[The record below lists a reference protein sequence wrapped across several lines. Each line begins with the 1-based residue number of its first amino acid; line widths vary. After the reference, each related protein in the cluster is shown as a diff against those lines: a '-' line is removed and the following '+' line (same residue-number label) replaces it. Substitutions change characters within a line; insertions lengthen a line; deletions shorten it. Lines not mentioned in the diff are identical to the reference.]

1 MRTFIAL
8 ELSDEIKEEFSR
20 LEEKLKT
27 AEADVKW
34 VKPHNIHLTLKFLGD
49 VEESKIGQIKNVL
62 DGISAQNNSFE
73 ISLFKL
79 GAFPNLNQL
88 RVLWVGLEKG
98 FSEAEK
104 IANSI
109 EDNLEKIGFPK
120 EKRPFSAH
128 FTLGRV
134 KSGKNK
140 NQLKEL
146 ISSLEV
152 RPKSCVIKHI
162 TLFQSTLTPKGPI
175 YASLHRA
182 KLTDR

>member
-8 ELSDEIKEEFSR
+8 KLSDEIKEEFSR

-49 VEESKIGQIKNVL
+49 VEESKIGQIKN
-62 DGISAQNNSFE
+62 
-73 ISLFKL
+73 
-79 GAFPNLNQL
+79 QL
-88 RVLWVGLEKG
+88 RVLWVGLDRG
-98 FSEAEK
+98 SSEAEK
-104 IANSI
+104 IAKSI

-120 EKRPFSAH
+120 EERPFSAH
-128 FTLGRV
+128 FTFGRV

-140 NQLKEL
+140 NKLKEL

-152 RPKSCVIKHI
+152 RPKSCAIKHI

-175 YASLHRA
+175 YVPLHIA